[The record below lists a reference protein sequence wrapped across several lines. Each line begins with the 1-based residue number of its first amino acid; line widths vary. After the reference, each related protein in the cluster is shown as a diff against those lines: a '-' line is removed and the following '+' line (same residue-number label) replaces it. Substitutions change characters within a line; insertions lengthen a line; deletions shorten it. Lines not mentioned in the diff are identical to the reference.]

1 MNQDA
6 GMNINKIKIVLLGY
20 GCIGQ
25 GVTPMLISHLKVD
38 PSKICIITADDDGS
52 EIAAYY
58 GIEFHNQPIVASNL
72 SSVLSKYLRSGDL
85 LLNLSVGVSSLALLN
100 WCQANNV
107 FYLDTCVEPWAGG
120 YFENTDVELST
131 NYYLRHQIF
140 NECKFSSTTAVI
152 AHGANPGLIT
162 HIAKRG
168 LLKLAE
174 LKGVSC
180 WNSWAHLSQLLGIK
194 VVQIAEKDTQHIN
207 TDFNYEQFGNTWSP
221 IGFQSEAWQLAEAG
235 WGTHEDSTCARKF
248 TFEEGASVYFDN
260 HGANVIV
267 KSWVPSVGECSGL
280 MISHH
285 ESISIAEL
293 LTVKDEA
300 GDSTYRPTVYF
311 AYQPSPVTCE
321 SVKRWRLNNF
331 ILPKTNYLL
340 RDTLASGFDQLGVL
354 FIFDGGSYWY
364 GSTLSL
370 EQARKLFP
378 HNNATSLQVV
388 AGILGA
394 LLWMQKNPRKGV
406 VEAESM
412 DFEKVMDAALPFLGN
427 VSGFITDWQP
437 INNGELKFEEFLI
450 CGL

>member
-1 MNQDA
+1 MDFY
-6 GMNINKIKIVLLGY
+6 KIKIILVGY

-25 GVTPMLISHLKVD
+25 AITPLLISHLKVD
-38 PSKICIITADDDGS
+38 PSQICIITADDNGS
-52 EIAAYY
+52 DIAAAY
-58 GIEFHNQPIVASNL
+58 GIEFHNQPIVPQNL
-72 SSVLSKYLRSGDL
+72 SSLLSTHLRSGDL
-85 LLNLSVGVSSLALLN
+85 LLNLSVGVSSLTLLH

-120 YFENTDVELST
+120 YFENANLEQST
-131 NYYLRHQIF
+131 NYYLRQQIF
-140 NECKFSSTTAVI
+140 NEFTSSSTTAVI

-168 LLKLAE
+168 LLNLAE
-174 LKGVSC
+174 LKGVSS

-194 VVQIAEKDTQHIN
+194 VIQIAERDTQDIN
-207 TDFNYEQFGNTWSP
+207 AEFNYEQFGNTWSS

-235 WGTHEDSTCARKF
+235 WGTHENSNHARRFKSDDA
-248 TFEEGASVYFDN
+248 ASVYFNN

-267 KSWVPSVGECSGL
+267 KSWVPSIGESSGM

-293 LTVKDEA
+293 LTVKDDA
-300 GDSTYRPTVYF
+300 GNLTYRPTVYF
-311 AYQPSPVTCE
+311 AYQPSPITCE
-321 SVKRWRLNNF
+321 SVRRWRLNKF

-394 LLWMQKNPRKGV
+394 LLWMQKNPNKGV

-412 DFEKVMDAALPFLGN
+412 DFEEVMDAVLPFLGD

-437 INNGELKFEEFLI
+437 IKNSELKFEELLI
-450 CGL
+450 CGLQV

>member
-1 MNQDA
+1 MDL
-6 GMNINKIKIVLLGY
+6 NKIKIVLIGY
-20 GCIGQ
+20 GCMGQ
-25 GVTPMLISHLKVD
+25 AVTPALISQLKVD
-38 PSKICIITADDDGS
+38 PSQICIITADNEGS
-52 EIAAYY
+52 DIATAY

-72 SSVLSKYLRSGDL
+72 SFELSKYLKSGDL
-85 LLNLSVGVSSLALLN
+85 LLNLSVGVSSLALLD
-100 WCQANNV
+100 WCQKNYV

-120 YFENTDVELST
+120 YFENTYSELSS
-131 NYYLRHQIF
+131 NYYLRYQIL
-140 NECKFSSTTAVI
+140 NEYKSSNTTAVI

-174 LKGVSC
+174 LKSVSS
-180 WNSWAHLSQLLGIK
+180 WDSWAHLSQSLGIK
-194 VVQIAEKDTQHIN
+194 VIQIAERDTQSIKA
-207 TDFNYEQFGNTWSP
+207 DFNYEQFGNTWSS

-235 WGTHEDSTCARKF
+235 WGTHENSHNARKF
-248 TFEEGASVYFDN
+248 NRGDGAGVYFTN

-267 KSWVPSVGECSGL
+267 KSWVPSIGEGSGM

-293 LTVKDEA
+293 LTLKDDT
-300 GDSTYRPTVYF
+300 GNSVYRPTVYF
-311 AYQPSPVTCE
+311 AYQPSPITCE
-321 SVKRWRLNNF
+321 SVRRWRLNNF
-331 ILPKTNYLL
+331 ILPTTNYLL

-370 EQARKLFP
+370 EDARKLFP

-394 LLWMQKNPRKGV
+394 LLWMQKNPNKGV

-412 DFEKVMDAALPFLGN
+412 DSEEVMDAALPFLGD
-427 VSGFITDWQP
+427 VSGFMTNWQP
-437 INNGELKFEEFLI
+437 MDNGELKFEEFLI

>member
-1 MNQDA
+1 MDL
-6 GMNINKIKIVLLGY
+6 NKIKIILVGY

-25 GVTPMLISHLKVD
+25 AITPLLISHLKID
-38 PSKICIITADDDGS
+38 PSQICIITADDNGS
-52 EIAAYY
+52 DIAVAY
-58 GIEFHNQPIVASNL
+58 GIEFHNQPITPQNL
-72 SSVLSKYLRSGDL
+72 SSLLSTYLRSGDL
-85 LLNLSVGVSSLALLN
+85 LLNLSVGVSSLVLLH

-120 YFENTDVELST
+120 YFENANLEQST
-131 NYYLRHQIF
+131 NYYLRQQIF
-140 NECKFSSTTAVI
+140 NEFKSSSTTAVI
-152 AHGANPGLIT
+152 AHGVNPGLIT

-174 LKGVSC
+174 LKGVNS

-194 VVQIAEKDTQHIN
+194 VIQIAERDTQNIN
-207 TDFNYEQFGNTWSP
+207 AEFNYEQFGNTWSS

-235 WGTHEDSTCARKF
+235 WGTHENSNYAR
-248 TFEEGASVYFDN
+248 TFKSDDAASVYFDN

-267 KSWVPSVGECSGL
+267 KSWVPSIGESSGM

-285 ESISIAEL
+285 EAISIAEL
-293 LTVKDEA
+293 LTVKDDA
-300 GDSTYRPTVYF
+300 GNLTYRPTVYF
-311 AYQPSPVTCE
+311 AYQPSPITCE
-321 SVKRWRLNNF
+321 SVRRWRLNKF

-394 LLWMQKNPRKGV
+394 LLWMQKNPNKGV

-412 DFEKVMDAALPFLGN
+412 DFEEVMDAALPFLGD
-427 VSGFITDWQP
+427 VSGFVTDWQP
-437 INNGELKFEEFLI
+437 IKNSELKFEDFLI
-450 CGL
+450 CGLQV